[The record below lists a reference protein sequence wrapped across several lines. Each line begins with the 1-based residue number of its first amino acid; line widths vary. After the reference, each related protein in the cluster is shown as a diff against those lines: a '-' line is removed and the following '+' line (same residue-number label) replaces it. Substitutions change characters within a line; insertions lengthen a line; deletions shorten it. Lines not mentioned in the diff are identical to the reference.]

1 MAPSEAHGAMITIFA
16 VSDATGRTV
25 ERLVRSAL
33 TQFQSAPVRLVRKE
47 LVRTPEQVRLVV
59 QEAAG
64 QDALIVHTLVS
75 TELRRLMLAEAH
87 GHGVEA
93 MDIMGPLLD
102 RLAARLKLTPQ
113 EKPGLFEQLTEAK
126 AREIEAVEFA
136 FHHDDGQ
143 NVDDLHHAE
152 IVLVGPSRTMKTPT
166 TLYLAYRGWFAANV
180 PLVPGLPIPP
190 ALVRFPA
197 DRVFCL
203 LMAPGRLMELR
214 RVRAEHQRIPADSY
228 LSPEQIR
235 KELLY
240 AEQTCVMHGWH
251 KMDVTAK
258 SVEELGQEIISWLTG
273 KAAPRTPPHQ
283 S

>member
-1 MAPSEAHGAMITIFA
+1 MITIFA
-16 VSDATGRTV
+16 VSDATGKTV
-25 ERLVRSAL
+25 ERLIRSAL

-47 LVRTPEQVRLVV
+47 QVRTADQVRLVV
-59 QEAAG
+59 QEAAA
-64 QDALIVHTLVS
+64 QQSLLVHTLVS

-102 RLAARLKLTPQ
+102 RLAAHLKLAPQ
-113 EKPGLFEQLTEAK
+113 EKPGLFEQLTEAR

-143 NVDDLHHAE
+143 NADDLRRAE

-166 TLYLAYRGWFAANV
+166 MLYLAYRGWFAANV
-180 PLVPGLPIPP
+180 PLIPGLPVPAGLLRLPP
-190 ALVRFPA
+190 E
-197 DRVFCL
+197 RVFCL
-203 LMAPGRLMELR
+203 LMAPGLLMELR
-214 RVRAEHQRIPADSY
+214 RVRAEHQGIPSESY

-240 AEQTCVMHGWH
+240 AEQMCLAHGWH
-251 KMDVTAK
+251 KIEVTGK
-258 SVEELGQEIISWLTG
+258 SVEELGQEIITWRTG
-273 KAAPRTPPHQ
+273 KGPGLTPTKRNPPAGEAKG
-283 S
+283 